1 MSCTSSYLTNA
12 LHFDLVKK
20 NVKGIVARL
29 KLWGI
34 EFDGIAFTG
43 MSGAL
48 VAPMVADKMKKKLL
62 MVRKDGDVSHSS
74 YAVEGHRDVK
84 RYIVLDDLVCT
95 GTSVRNVVKGVLR
108 MRHSYELTGLEC
120 VGVFCWY
127 ERYYD
132 VDNCITQMSV
142 PDSHVDISIS
152 KSVPRFQCIAVDK
165 ISDAE
170 EETVM
175 AWVEAHKPA
184 PTSVTI
190 SLDLAA
196 AVMDGRL

>member
-12 LHFDLVKK
+12 LHFNLIKK

-29 KLWGI
+29 KILGI

-48 VAPMVADKMKKKLL
+48 VAPLVADKMKKKLL
-62 MVRKDGDVSHSS
+62 MVRKDGDGSHSS

-84 RYIVLDDLVCT
+84 RYIVLDDLICT
-95 GTSVRNVVKGVLR
+95 GASVRNVVKGILK
-108 MRHSYELTGLEC
+108 MRHNYELTGLEC

-127 ERYYD
+127 ERYFD
-132 VDNCITQMSV
+132 VDNCVTNFRI
-142 PDSHVDISIS
+142 PDSYTDGS
-152 KSVPRFQCIAVDK
+152 KMKDVPRFQCIAVDK

-170 EETVM
+170 EETLM
-175 AWVEAHKPA
+175 AWAENNKPA
-184 PTSVTI
+184 PTHIPLS
-190 SLDLAA
+190 LAA